1 MNRNNIRQPDN
12 APCPA
17 PNLSSLQIITKQP
30 VSPMGQQAQA
40 VALLAEWA
48 DLAVQNQRGGPHD

>member
-30 VSPMGQQAQA
+30 VSPMGQQA
-40 VALLAEWA
+40 VAQMVESG
-48 DLAVQNQRGGPHD
+48 LAVQNQRGGTHD